1 MKYEN
6 EEIIHLLHFANMYD
20 MKSLMDPICSY
31 ISENFYAITQERAFF
46 RLKHVDIKS
55 LLMNM
60 NLSVL
65 VHGVPVIHP
74 EVEILKLVGFYLSK
88 NTDVCEQGVISD
100 LVEEIHFNEIKSL
113 DHLKSIIDSFPILD
127 CPKFQEILCLRQ
139 IRNLNTEV
147 YIEKPLGPINKEK
160 RRKFSNFNKRLR
172 YGRQYGRQTGHE
184 NSKSLGTVYMD
195 SDTADRPVRFTI
207 WVTKTR
213 FNFDIIGGIAIEY
226 LNGRN
231 VMFGKERTDSSLN
244 SVHTFTLDDN
254 EFITKVILGKSHH
267 LDKIFFFSNFGKT
280 YGPYGGNNGYD
291 QVERPPGNNG
301 YFYSLFAKDTINR
314 VGLCCLRLLWVY
326 FSSDHIPGDDDM
338 YDVPRDDDM
347 YEEVGDNDSDENI
360 IFEYSENDE
369 DVDEF
374 EYC

>member
-1 MKYEN
+1 
-6 EEIIHLLHFANMYD
+6 
-20 MKSLMDPICSY
+20 
-31 ISENFYAITQERAFF
+31 
-46 RLKHVDIKS
+46 
-55 LLMNM
+55 
-60 NLSVL
+60 
-65 VHGVPVIHP
+65 
-74 EVEILKLVGFYLSK
+74 
-88 NTDVCEQGVISD
+88 
-100 LVEEIHFNEIKSL
+100 
-113 DHLKSIIDSFPILD
+113 
-127 CPKFQEILCLRQ
+127 
-139 IRNLNTEV
+139 
-147 YIEKPLGPINKEK
+147 
-160 RRKFSNFNKRLR
+160 
-172 YGRQYGRQTGHE
+172 
-184 NSKSLGTVYMD
+184 MD

-213 FNFDIIGGIAIEY
+213 FSFDIIGGIAIEY

-254 EFITKVILGKSHH
+254 EFITKVILGTSHH

-338 YDVPRDDDM
+338 YDVPRDDYMYDVPRDDDMYDVPRDDDM